1 MPQEATK
8 QAHLP
13 TRALGANGPLVS
25 QLALGTMTFGA
36 ETGETEAFGQLDLF
50 VERGGTLIDTADVY
64 GAGASEAIIGRWS
77 RQRGGMDDLIV
88 ATKARFAPPAGSR
101 GGSRRAIRRCLDA
114 SLNRLQVDAV
124 DLYFIHGWDRH
135 TQIEETLATLGD
147 LVAAGRIH
155 NIGWSNLT
163 GWQLQKI
170 VSAARAGGYPLPV
183 AVQPQYN
190 LLERGVEIEVLPCCL
205 DEAIA
210 LTPWSPLGG
219 GWLTGKYGAQARPT
233 GATRLGEDPDRGVE
247 AYDRRNT
254 ERTYAILD
262 VVRAVAERYGRPP
275 AHVAIAWLL
284 ARPGVATVLLGAR
297 TVAQLADNLAAAD
310 LVLEAADLQALTEA
324 SAPGLPSYPYAF
336 VQDWSG
342 LEVWKTLGT

>member
-1 MPQEATK
+1 MSDQPIATGMPMR
-8 QAHLP
+8 P
-13 TRALGANGPLVS
+13 LGANGPLVA

-36 ETGETEAFGQLDLF
+36 ETGEAEAFAQLDLF
-50 VERGGTLIDTADVY
+50 VEAGGTLIDTADVY
-64 GAGASEAIIGRWS
+64 GAGASEAIIGRWG

-101 GGSRRAIRRCLDA
+101 GASRRAIRRCLDA
-114 SLNRLQVDAV
+114 SLDRLQVEAV

-135 TQIEETLATLGD
+135 TEIEETLSTLAD

-155 NIGWSNLT
+155 NIAWSNLT

-170 VSAARAGGYPLPV
+170 VSAARAGGYKVPV

-190 LLERGVEIEVLPCCL
+190 LLERGVEIELLPCCL
-205 DEAIA
+205 DAGIA

-219 GWLTGKYGAQARPT
+219 GWLTGKYGGDARPS
-233 GATRLGEDPDRGVE
+233 GATRLGEDPERGVE

-254 ERTYAILD
+254 ERTYAILE
-262 VVRAVAERYGRPP
+262 VVRAVARRHGRPP

-284 ARPGVATVLLGAR
+284 ARPGVAAVLLGAR
-297 TVAQLADNLAAAD
+297 TVGQLGDNLAAVD
-310 LVLEAADLQALTEA
+310 LVLEPADMEALTKA
-324 SAPGLPSYPYAF
+324 SAPGLPSYPYGF

-342 LEVWKTLGT
+342 LDVWKRLGT

>member
-1 MPQEATK
+1 VSDKPDRTTMP
-8 QAHLP
+8 LRP
-13 TRALGANGPLVS
+13 LGANGPLVS

-36 ETGETEAFGQLDLF
+36 ESDEAEACAQLDLF

-64 GAGASEAIIGRWS
+64 AAGASEAIIGRWG
-77 RQRGGMDDLIV
+77 RARGGMDDLIV
-88 ATKARFAPPAGSR
+88 ATKARFGPPPGSR
-101 GGSRRAIRRCLDA
+101 GASRRAIRRCLDA
-114 SLNRLQVDAV
+114 SLNRLQVEAV
-124 DLYFIHGWDRH
+124 DLYFIHGWDRD
-135 TQIEETLATLGD
+135 TEIEETLSTLGD

-155 NIGWSNLT
+155 NIAWSNLT

-170 VSAARAGGYPLPV
+170 VSTARAGGYPVPV

-190 LLERGVEIEVLPCCL
+190 LLERGAEIELLPCCL
-205 DEAIA
+205 EAGIA

-219 GWLTGKYGAQARPT
+219 GWLTGKYGADARPT

-254 ERTYAILD
+254 ERTHTIVDA
-262 VVRAVAERYGRPP
+262 VRTVAARHGRPP

-284 ARPGVATVLLGAR
+284 ARPGVAAVLLGAR
-297 TVAQLADNLAAAD
+297 TAGQLADNLDAVD
-310 LVLEAADLQALTEA
+310 LSLEPGDMEALTAVSA
-324 SAPGLPSYPYAF
+324 SGLPSYPYGF

-342 LEVWKTLGT
+342 LDIWRRLGT